1 MTSQFIIKEIQNR
14 NQQVYKKLFGDLY
27 RELVIY
33 ANGFLFDKASSE
45 DMVQEVFI
53 HLWEHAK
60 DITIRDSIK
69 SYLYAMVRNRCLNYL
84 KSIKVNDSL
93 HLLDFNNILDT
104 SFDLDSLSSSDK
116 QILHRQLQLVIE
128 QLPKKMQQ
136 IVEMRFVNNYKY
148 GEIAA
153 ELGVS
158 VNTVK
163 TQLQRAKLKISAA
176 LTQLILLLLH
186 HLN

>member
-1 MTSQFIIKEIQNR
+1 
-14 NQQVYKKLFGDLY
+14 
-27 RELVIY
+27 
-33 ANGFLFDKASSE
+33 
-45 DMVQEVFI
+45 
-53 HLWEHAK
+53 
-60 DITIRDSIK
+60 
-69 SYLYAMVRNRCLNYL
+69 MVRNRCLNYL

-176 LTQLILLLLH
+176 LTQLILLLQH

>member
-1 MTSQFIIKEIQNR
+1 MPTDFCSTKP
-14 NQQVYKKLFGDLY
+14 QVKIWFKK
-27 RELVIY
+27 
-33 ANGFLFDKASSE
+33 FLFIYGNMRRISQYEIPS
-45 DMVQEVFI
+45 
-53 HLWEHAK
+53 
-60 DITIRDSIK
+60 
-69 SYLYAMVRNRCLNYL
+69 NRIFMPWLGIVVLNSDL

>member
-1 MTSQFIIKEIQNR
+1 
-14 NQQVYKKLFGDLY
+14 
-27 RELVIY
+27 
-33 ANGFLFDKASSE
+33 
-45 DMVQEVFI
+45 MVQEVFI

>member
-1 MTSQFIIKEIQNR
+1 
-14 NQQVYKKLFGDLY
+14 
-27 RELVIY
+27 
-33 ANGFLFDKASSE
+33 
-45 DMVQEVFI
+45 
-53 HLWEHAK
+53 
-60 DITIRDSIK
+60 
-69 SYLYAMVRNRCLNYL
+69 
-84 KSIKVNDSL
+84 
-93 HLLDFNNILDT
+93 
-104 SFDLDSLSSSDK
+104 
-116 QILHRQLQLVIE
+116 
-128 QLPKKMQQ
+128 MQQ